1 MAEKLKKTGSKAAGI
16 HPEVLKS
23 LVSKCDGMK
32 ADMDEA
38 RGELGAAIKDAEETH
53 GVHRRAFKMVLG
65 LKRMESAARS
75 DFLRAFDDYR
85 TKLDLNDQPD
95 MFAEAEGDE
104 AARRAKVEADAA
116 AADTAA
122 EKNTK
127 ALKGIKQ
134 LEPAVH

>member
-23 LVSKCDGMK
+23 LISKCDGMK

-53 GVHRRAFKMVLG
+53 GVHRKAFKMVLG
-65 LKRMESAARS
+65 LKRMETAARS

-95 MFAEAEGDE
+95 MFDGGDE
-104 AARRAKVEADAA
+104 ATRRAAEAAKATEADS
-116 AADTAA
+116 AA
-122 EKNTK
+122 ERNTK
-127 ALKGIKQ
+127 ALGGIKQ
-134 LEPAVH
+134 LAH

>member
-1 MAEKLKKTGSKAAGI
+1 MAEKLKKSGPKAAGI

-23 LVSKCDGMK
+23 LISKCDGMK

-53 GVHRRAFKMVLG
+53 GVHRKAFKQVLA

-85 TKLDLNDQPD
+85 EKLDLNDQPD
-95 MFAEAEGDE
+95 MFDEGDE
-104 AARRAKVEADAA
+104 QSRRDAQSAKAAEDAA
-116 AADTAA
+116 IV
-122 EKNTK
+122 EKNAA
-127 ALKGIKQ
+127 ALKGGIKQ
-134 LEPAVH
+134 LDPAVH